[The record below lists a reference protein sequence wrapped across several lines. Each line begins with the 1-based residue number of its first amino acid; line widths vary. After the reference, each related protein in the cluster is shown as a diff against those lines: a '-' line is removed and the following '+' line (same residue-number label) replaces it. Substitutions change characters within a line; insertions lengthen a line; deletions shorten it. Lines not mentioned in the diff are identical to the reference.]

1 MAKISK
7 YEQGKIDGRDELVE
21 LINAAPQVV
30 KSIPSELSDKDI
42 AALEIDVAD
51 NFQDMTDD
59 ERVVILEYVITKI
72 NNYLQ

>member
-1 MAKISK
+1 MKKLSR
-7 YEQGKIDGRDELVE
+7 YEQGKIDGRDELVD

-42 AALEIDVAD
+42 AALEIDVND